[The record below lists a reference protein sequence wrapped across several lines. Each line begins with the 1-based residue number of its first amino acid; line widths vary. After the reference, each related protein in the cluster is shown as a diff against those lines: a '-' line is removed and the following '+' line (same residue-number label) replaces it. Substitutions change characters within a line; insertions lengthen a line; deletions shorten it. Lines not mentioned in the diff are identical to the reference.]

1 VALRCPADLRAQ
13 PDLTTRSPD
22 SVSVSVVSVSVSDSV
37 SVSVYLLFGLHA
49 GPTDSTDILRALLIG
64 DCSRHT
70 SCAECLAAGPV
81 AADAALVATG
91 AGGGGGG
98 ASGGDTALGCSWCA
112 GRRRQCVPDLRGMC
126 RSEATHL
133 RNASQCEQ
141 TEP

>member
-1 VALRCPADLRAQ
+1 MALRCPADLRAQ